1 MADCGTRQSYRKGC
15 RCDACVEAGKAFL
28 AARREREA
36 RARERFKQMREEGK
50 AVVQTHGITGY
61 QRGCRC
67 STCLAERKEADIA
80 RKESAMPAPDW
91 SDVAYL
97 KVGYGVRRRGETN
110 G

>member
-1 MADCGTRQSYRKGC
+1 MANCGTRQAYRKGC

-36 RARERFKQMREEGK
+36 RARERFKQMRKAGE

-67 STCLAERKEADIA
+67 STCVQERKEADIA
-80 RKESAMPAPDW
+80 RKESLLPEPDW
-91 SDVAYL
+91 SAVAHL
-97 KVGYGVRRRGETN
+97 MPGANVRRRA
-110 G
+110 